1 MVRPDLPHVL
11 WDLAKILGGAVKDTL
26 DTGDYR
32 ITIMI
37 EKKID
42 DKTGIVMDTIT
53 VDKRMTT
60 LDLEI
65 ITNKLKELV
74 EKR

>member
-1 MVRPDLPHVL
+1 
-11 WDLAKILGGAVKDTL
+11 
-26 DTGDYR
+26 
-32 ITIMI
+32 MI

-53 VDKRMTT
+53 VDKRMSA

-65 ITNKLKELV
+65 IIKKLKELV
-74 EKR
+74 DKK

>member
-1 MVRPDLPHVL
+1 MVRPDLPNVL
-11 WDLAKILGGAVKDTL
+11 WDLAKILGGVVKDTL
-26 DTGDYR
+26 EMGNYR

-42 DKTGIVMDTIT
+42 DKTGVVMDTIT
-53 VDKRMTT
+53 VDKKMST

-65 ITNKLKELV
+65 ITKKLRELV
-74 EKR
+74 DKK

>member
-1 MVRPDLPHVL
+1 MTRPELPYVL
-11 WDLAKILGGAVKDTL
+11 WDLAKILGGVVKDTL
-26 DTGDYR
+26 DVGNYR

-42 DKTGIVMDTIT
+42 DKMGVVMETIT
-53 VDKRMTT
+53 VDKRMSV

-74 EKR
+74 EKK